1 MYTRFLYRSDMHV
14 VAYNLDLS
22 CGFMC
27 MFMWILDR
35 LTTRA
40 VERDGG
46 IQRTTKMID
55 SENKGRI
62 PHICNPESNMFGVN
76 SGSRHAYE

>member
-1 MYTRFLYRSDMHV
+1 MHV

-27 MFMWILDR
+27 TFMWILDR
-35 LTTRA
+35 LTTPAAGHDGRITRA
-40 VERDGG
+40 
-46 IQRTTKMID
+46 TKIID

-62 PHICNPESNMFGVN
+62 PHICNPESNMFTSGDN
-76 SGSRHAYE
+76 SGSRHVYVYGFGFVF